1 MKRIVILCLMAVIGF
16 GVAEASVQKKNV
28 AIKTTVFVTDM
39 DGCPT
44 CAKKIEN
51 TIPMQKGVKDMS
63 MDLEKKTITITYDQ
77 TKTSDATLTKA
88 LQRIKIN
95 VKSTAPAAPAKK

>member
-1 MKRIVILCLMAVIGF
+1 
-16 GVAEASVQKKNV
+16 
-28 AIKTTVFVTDM
+28 
-39 DGCPT
+39 
-44 CAKKIEN
+44 
-51 TIPMQKGVKDMS
+51 

-95 VKSTAPAAPAKK
+95 VKSTAPATPAKK